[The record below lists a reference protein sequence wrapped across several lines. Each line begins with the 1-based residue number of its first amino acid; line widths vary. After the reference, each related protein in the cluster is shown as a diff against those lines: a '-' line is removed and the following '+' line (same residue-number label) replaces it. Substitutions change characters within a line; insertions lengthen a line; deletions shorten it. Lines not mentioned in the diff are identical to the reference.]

1 MWELYRKYVTPL
13 YLTIIVCCIFYGLWY
28 RDIADDPV
36 VLMGIW
42 LILIPFLALFYGMA
56 MGMEERYWIYPII
69 AAVTGVLVYI
79 FTGNDW
85 IQVDLYAVYMLAGY
99 FAVTWL
105 GIGARRLF
113 RKAFEEEQKNK

>member
-13 YLTIIVCCIFYGLWY
+13 YLVIMVCFILYGLWY
-28 RDIADDPV
+28 RDAVGNPV
-36 VLMGIW
+36 ALLGID
-42 LILIPFLALFYGMA
+42 LILIPIIALLYGMA

-69 AAVTGVLVYI
+69 AAVTGVLVYV

-99 FAVTWL
+99 FALTWL

-113 RKAFEEEQKNK
+113 RKAFEEDQKNK

>member
-13 YLTIIVCCIFYGLWY
+13 YLVIMVCFILYGLWY
-28 RDIADDPV
+28 RDAVGNPV
-36 VLMGIW
+36 ALLGID
-42 LILIPFLALFYGMA
+42 LILIPIIALLYGMA

-69 AAVTGVLVYI
+69 AAVTGGLVYV

>member
-13 YLTIIVCCIFYGLWY
+13 YLVIMVCFILYGLWY
-28 RDIADDPV
+28 RDAVGNPV
-36 VLMGIW
+36 ALLGID
-42 LILIPFLALFYGMA
+42 LILIPIIALLYGMA

-69 AAVTGVLVYI
+69 AAVTGVLVYV

-113 RKAFEEEQKNK
+113 RKAFEEDQKKK

>member
-13 YLTIIVCCIFYGLWY
+13 YLVIMVCFILYGLWY
-28 RDIADDPV
+28 RDAVGNPV
-36 VLMGIW
+36 ALLGID
-42 LILIPFLALFYGMA
+42 LILIPIIALLYGMA

>member
-13 YLTIIVCCIFYGLWY
+13 YLVIMVCFILYGLWY
-28 RDIADDPV
+28 RDAVGNPV
-36 VLMGIW
+36 ALLGID
-42 LILIPFLALFYGMA
+42 LILNPIIALLYGMA

-69 AAVTGVLVYI
+69 AAVTGVLVYV

-113 RKAFEEEQKNK
+113 RKAFEEDQKKK

>member
-13 YLTIIVCCIFYGLWY
+13 YLVIMVCFILYGLWY
-28 RDIADDPV
+28 RDAVGNPV
-36 VLMGIW
+36 ALLGID
-42 LILIPFLALFYGMA
+42 LILIPIIALLYGMA

-69 AAVTGVLVYI
+69 AAVTGVLVYV

-113 RKAFEEEQKNK
+113 RKAFEEDQKNK

>member
-13 YLTIIVCCIFYGLWY
+13 YLTLIVCCIFYGLWY
-28 RDIADDPV
+28 RDIVDDLV

-69 AAVTGVLVYI
+69 AAVTGVLVYV

-85 IQVDLYAVYMLAGY
+85 IQVDLYAVYMLVGY

-105 GIGARRLF
+105 GIGARRVYHNAMEGT
-113 RKAFEEEQKNK
+113 KKKK

>member
-13 YLTIIVCCIFYGLWY
+13 YLVIMVCFILYGLWY
-28 RDIADDPV
+28 RDAVGNPV
-36 VLMGIW
+36 ALLGID
-42 LILIPFLALFYGMA
+42 LILIPIIALLYGMA

-113 RKAFEEEQKNK
+113 RKAFEEEQKRK

>member
-13 YLTIIVCCIFYGLWY
+13 YLVIMVCFILYGLWY
-28 RDIADDPV
+28 RDAVGNPV
-36 VLMGIW
+36 ALLGID
-42 LILIPFLALFYGMA
+42 LILIPIIALLYGMA

-69 AAVTGVLVYI
+69 AAVTGVLVYL

>member
-1 MWELYRKYVTPL
+1 MWELYRKYVTLL
-13 YLTIIVCCIFYGLWY
+13 YLVIMVCFILYGLWY
-28 RDIADDPV
+28 RDAVGNPV
-36 VLMGIW
+36 ALLGID
-42 LILIPFLALFYGMA
+42 LILIPIIALLYGMA

>member
-13 YLTIIVCCIFYGLWY
+13 YLVIMVCFILYGLWY
-28 RDIADDPV
+28 RDAVGNPV
-36 VLMGIW
+36 ALLGID
-42 LILIPFLALFYGMA
+42 LILIPIIALLYGMA

-69 AAVTGVLVYI
+69 AAVTGVLVYV

>member
-13 YLTIIVCCIFYGLWY
+13 YLTLIVCCIFYGLWY
-28 RDIADDPV
+28 RDILDDPV
-36 VLMGIW
+36 VLI
-42 LILIPFLALFYGMA
+42 YGMA